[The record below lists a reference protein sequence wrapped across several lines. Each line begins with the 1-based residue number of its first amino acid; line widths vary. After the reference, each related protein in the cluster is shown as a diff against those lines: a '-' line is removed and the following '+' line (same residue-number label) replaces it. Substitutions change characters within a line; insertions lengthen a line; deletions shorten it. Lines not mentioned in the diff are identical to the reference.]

1 LLPRPLNR
9 RRYETGWVRVAHPAS
24 SAGNHD
30 PSTQNNTHGV
40 EMKNALPDIDPYT
53 VVSNPLAQRQFN
65 ELLIEQFRAN
75 AGQLTGQFA
84 AFPILLLTTVGA
96 KTRSPR
102 TTPLV
107 YLQDDDRYIVIAS
120 MAGAPRNPAWYHN
133 LLANPTASVELA
145 NESFDVRARI
155 AEGDARHDLYET
167 VARRFPIYGE
177 YQQKTGRLVPV
188 IVLQPLTG

>member
-1 LLPRPLNR
+1 MN
-9 RRYETGWVRVAHPAS
+9 
-24 SAGNHD
+24 
-30 PSTQNNTHGV
+30 
-40 EMKNALPDIDPYT
+40 NALPDFDPYT

-167 VARRFPIYGE
+167 VARQFPIYGE

-188 IVLQPLTG
+188 IVLQPFLVTEQE